1 MYRNI
6 IENFKNTDFIVRII
20 STFKSILTLKNDVL
34 EKQDKFIEEII
45 SLKMETFNLYFISK
59 KNIKQH
65 NFKIKFI
72 NFISSIKI
80 YSN

>member
-6 IENFKNTDFIVRII
+6 IENFKKTDFIVRII

-59 KNIKQH
+59 KTLNNIISKLSSL
-65 NFKIKFI
+65 
-72 NFISSIKI
+72 ISSHQLKSI
-80 YSN
+80 